1 MKLSCGSTRKKKYKT
16 KKKKVFHS
24 NNEPENLSEFL
35 T

>member
-1 MKLSCGSTRKKKYKT
+1 MKLSCGSIHKKKYKT
-16 KKKKVFHS
+16 KEKKKIHS